1 MNQNELN
8 NSIAVASMRLASIQP
23 ALNNTYPDMNKKAYY
38 VRIAK
43 QPFKFPDGHCKCQYK
58 NVGFFENKDVDFPT
72 CLFSTFNYL
81 LSYTAS
87 DP

>member
-43 QPFKFPDGHCKCQYK
+43 QPFKFPDGHEIRYSPGTYACWESAFKK
-58 NVGFFENKDVDFPT
+58 GGFDALID
-72 CLFSTFNYL
+72 YI
-81 LSYTAS
+81 LS
-87 DP
+87 